1 MIYTVTFNPALDY
14 LMWAPPI
21 KEGKTNR
28 SVREEIHYG
37 GKGVNV
43 SLVLRAL
50 GAETAALGF
59 VAGFTGAALREALE
73 AEGVLCR
80 FVTLK
85 AGMTRINVKLKTDAE
100 TEINARGPEVSP
112 EELDALFAEVD
123 RIGEGD
129 TIVLAGSVPGT
140 VPHDVYCRMLERLS
154 GKNVRAVVD
163 AEGDVLLSTLA
174 YRPFLIKPNKD
185 ELSALVGR
193 ELQTEEDVVSSARL
207 LQEKGAK
214 NVLVSLGAEG
224 AILLAEDGSVYT
236 VSPHAITPVNS
247 VGAGDSMVAGFLA
260 GYEKG
265 PEYALK
271 LGNAAGAATAATLHL
286 ATGED
291 VSRLLAQA

>member
-1 MIYTVTFNPALDY
+1 
-14 LMWAPPI
+14 
-21 KEGKTNR
+21 
-28 SVREEIHYG
+28 
-37 GKGVNV
+37 
-43 SLVLRAL
+43 
-50 GAETAALGF
+50 
-59 VAGFTGAALREALE
+59 
-73 AEGVLCR
+73 
-80 FVTLK
+80 
-85 AGMTRINVKLKTDAE
+85 
-100 TEINARGPEVSP
+100 
-112 EELDALFAEVD
+112 
-123 RIGEGD
+123 
-129 TIVLAGSVPGT
+129 
-140 VPHDVYCRMLERLS
+140 MLERLS

-291 VSRLLAQA
+291 VFRLLAQA